1 MVRLCLAM
9 SLVSFACC
17 LPLSW
22 WLIGY
27 SRRRGRLDQPGD
39 QQHKIHNRAVA
50 NTGGVAIFWAIVA
63 PMAAAL
69 AGVWL
74 LGAGNFAHWAA
85 PLAEHVD
92 GLKSR
97 TPVALALIA
106 TMAVL
111 HVTGLIDDRRHLGA
125 PVKLLIE
132 FAVALV
138 LAGPLQIRVMQFLES
153 HGTLGVA
160 ASIVISMLWIV
171 AIINA
176 MNMMD
181 NMDALAGGVA
191 LIIAGFYLA
200 ATLIAGQWFVAALC
214 ALLGGALVGFLVFN
228 RPPARLFMGDGGS
241 LVIGLL
247 LAVVSIRTTYYV
259 SSLAAALPVLPA
271 ISRGA
276 AWYATLMPLVIMAVP
291 LYDMVSVCSI
301 RLAHGRSPFV
311 GDRNH
316 LSHRLVRRGMS
327 PATAVGLIHLLTMA
341 TAMSGIMFATLTA
354 WQALLVAAQT
364 VLILIVLALLE
375 FAG

>member
-17 LPLSW
+17 LPLCW
-22 WLIGY
+22 WLIGF
-27 SRRRGRLDQPGD
+27 SRRRGQLDQPGAEE
-39 QQHKIHNRAVA
+39 HKAHHRAVA
-50 NTGGVAIFWAIVA
+50 NTGGIAIFWAVVA
-63 PMAAAL
+63 PMALAL

-74 LGAGNFAHWAA
+74 LGGDTWSNWIA
-85 PLAEHVD
+85 PLAAHLD
-92 GLKSR
+92 GLKTR
-97 TPVALALIA
+97 TPAALALIGA
-106 TMAVL
+106 MVVL
-111 HVTGLIDDRRHLGA
+111 HVTGLIDDRRGLSA
-125 PVKLLIE
+125 TVKLLVQ
-132 FAVALV
+132 FVVALV

-153 HGTLGVA
+153 YGQLGVG
-160 ASIVISMLWIV
+160 ASTLISVLWIV

-181 NMDALAGGVA
+181 NMDGLAGGVG

-214 ALLGGALVGFLVFN
+214 ALLCGALVGFLVFN
-228 RPPARLFMGDGGS
+228 RPPARLFMGDAGS

-247 LAVVSIRTTYYV
+247 LAVISIRTTYYV
-259 SSLAAALPVLPA
+259 SPSPNGTALPTIA
-271 ISRGA
+271 SGA

-291 LYDMVSVCSI
+291 LYDLVSVCLI

-327 PATAVGLIHLLTMA
+327 QPTAVGLIHLLTMA
-341 TAMSGIMFATLTA
+341 TAMGGIMFATLTA
-354 WQALLVAAQT
+354 WQAVLVAAQT
-364 VLILIVLALLE
+364 VLILTVLAVLE